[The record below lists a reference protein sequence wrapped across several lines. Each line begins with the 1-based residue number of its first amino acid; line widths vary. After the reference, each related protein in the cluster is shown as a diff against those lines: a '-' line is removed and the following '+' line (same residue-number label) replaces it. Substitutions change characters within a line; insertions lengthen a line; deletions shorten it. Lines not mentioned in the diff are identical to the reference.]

1 MLPTTTRPPRKKLPK
16 RLAVIDTD
24 NCTGCEACIT
34 VCPVDCIHLHRF
46 GTGVMGIES
55 WCEIDLDRCIGCELC
70 IRLPRRKGDSWERTV
85 CPWDA
90 IEMISTED
98 LPSVV
103 DRMAGLPEFLPGNR
117 DRLSQ
122 IAQRLAEARRAATL

>member
-1 MLPTTTRPPRKKLPK
+1 MNPARSARQRKKLPK

-24 NCTGCEACIT
+24 NCTGCEACIV

-70 IRLPRRKGDSWERTV
+70 IRLPRRRGDTWERKV

-90 IEMISTED
+90 IEMVSIAD
-98 LPSVV
+98 LPQHV
-103 DRMAGLPEFLPGNR
+103 DRMAGVPEHLPENGELLQR
-117 DRLSQ
+117 VAR
-122 IAQRLAEARRAATL
+122 RLAEAAGAAAN